1 MNAEMEIRPKYL
13 PRIGDEKAPSVRDGT
28 IETLAFILSGVDPSE
43 RVNPERVHLSL
54 RQLIADPTVKR
65 IGSSTLLRDDHEAI
79 LSPRFDFNE
88 VDFEDVWRDA
98 KDVPTGQ
105 GSTELLKLSK
115 QLQRLELD
123 PAGIELRSPKN
134 AETVKLLHTFAHKLL
149 HRIYRTAIRH
159 IEEIS
164 KRPMPAVAEPWYGS
178 LLERVKL
185 RRAKVSTAVSVD
197 DEIFAEASQYL
208 DGVMKIGRVLRVPV
222 RKT

>member
-1 MNAEMEIRPKYL
+1 MKTETEIKPKYI
-13 PRIGDEKAPSVRDGT
+13 PRVVDEKAPVVRDGT
-28 IETLAFILSGVDPSE
+28 IETVAFILSGVDPSE
-43 RVNPERVHLSL
+43 RVNPERFHLSL
-54 RQLIADPTVKR
+54 RQLIADPMVKR
-65 IGSSTLLRDDHEAI
+65 IGSSTLLRDDHKAI
-79 LSPRFDFNE
+79 LSPRFDFSE
-88 VDFEDVWRDA
+88 VEFEDVWRDA

-105 GSTELLKLSK
+105 ESTEFLKLCK
-115 QLQRLELD
+115 QLQRLELNQ
-123 PAGIELRSPKN
+123 AGTELRSPKY

-185 RRAKVSTAVSVD
+185 RRAKVSAVVSVD

-208 DGVMKIGRVLRVPV
+208 DGVIKIGRVLRVPV
-222 RKT
+222 RKI